1 MTSTPGS
8 SPQPSPSLTEQEAQV
23 AVDQAC
29 EQLAKALQ
37 QQRTVRGEPE
47 DEACEYCDGTGVH
60 PLGEVFGGQKGN
72 PCERCKG
79 SGRVARTFP
88 WIVERVAFEG
98 KPLQPSLRRGT
109 SWVRVRPCAPEYERK
124 TYLGFLLGDLALSH
138 SVRFKRDGTLCVAFS
153 MHNPAIFVPT
163 LGKLLYGCELWWSKI
178 SSPDDLRTI
187 SDADIDNV
195 WYVQALKSL
204 QAATSDGRETA

>member
-1 MTSTPGS
+1 
-8 SPQPSPSLTEQEAQV
+8 
-23 AVDQAC
+23 
-29 EQLAKALQ
+29 
-37 QQRTVRGEPE
+37 
-47 DEACEYCDGTGVH
+47 
-60 PLGEVFGGQKGN
+60 
-72 PCERCKG
+72 
-79 SGRVARTFP
+79 
-88 WIVERVAFEG
+88 
-98 KPLQPSLRRGT
+98 
-109 SWVRVRPCAPEYERK
+109 
-124 TYLGFLLGDLALSH
+124 
-138 SVRFKRDGTLCVAFS
+138 